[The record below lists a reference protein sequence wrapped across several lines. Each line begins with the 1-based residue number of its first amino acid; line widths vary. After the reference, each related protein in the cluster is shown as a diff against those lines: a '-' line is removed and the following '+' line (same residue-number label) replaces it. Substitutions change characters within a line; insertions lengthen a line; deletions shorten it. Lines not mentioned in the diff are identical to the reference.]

1 MKHLAPGNRY
11 SAPKDEEQEASAGNV
26 RLSQS
31 TKQGKDAILPGLAG
45 KERKFTKFP
54 VFSLSGK
61 VNSQIPCAMAT
72 LARAMSHQH

>member
-26 RLSQS
+26 MLSQS

-45 KERKFTKFP
+45 KESKQ
-54 VFSLSGK
+54 GK
-61 VNSQIPCAMAT
+61 NFM
-72 LARAMSHQH
+72 LE